1 MIIDIHTH
9 IWAGRYESDKQELMK
24 AAELYDIYRIYV
36 SALKS
41 YYPDEAEISELNFE
55 VAKFIKE
62 QPDIIGGF
70 CYINPSNKDALDV
83 LKKGI
88 EEQDMEGMKLWV
100 AAYCD
105 DPKVFPLVE
114 KCIGYNIPILIH
126 AFHKAVGQLDNE
138 SIGSHVANLARRYP
152 EAKLLMAHLGGNA
165 YNGIKSIRSCPNV
178 WVDISGSIFR
188 RDDVDYTKKLI
199 GTDRIVFGTDMP
211 GSYFT
216 NFGQIE
222 DADLTSEEKQLV
234 YSGNTLKILDRKGR
248 IL

>member
-9 IWAGRYESDKQELMK
+9 IWAGRYESAKEELIK
-24 AAELYDIYRIYV
+24 AAELYDISRIYV

-41 YYPDEAEISELNFE
+41 YYSDEAEIEELNFE

-62 QPDIIGGF
+62 QPDLIGGL

-88 EEQDMEGMKLWV
+88 EEQNMEGMKLWV
-100 AAYCD
+100 ATYCN

-114 KCIGYNIPILIH
+114 KCIEYNIPILVH
-126 AFHKAVGQLDNE
+126 AFHKSVGQLKDE
-138 SIGSHVANLARRYP
+138 SIGSHVASLAQRYP

-165 YNGIKSIRSCPNV
+165 YNGIKSIRNYPNV

-188 RDDVDYTKKLI
+188 RDEVDYTKKLI
-199 GTDRIVFGTDMP
+199 GAERILFGTDMT

-222 DADLTSEEKQLV
+222 DADLTPDERELI
-234 YSGNTLKILDRKGR
+234 YSGNALKILDRKER

>member
-9 IWAGRYESDKQELMK
+9 IWAGRYESDKSELVK
-24 AAELYDIYRIYV
+24 AAELYDISRIYV

-41 YYPDEAEISELNFE
+41 YYSDEDEIAELNSE

-62 QPDIIGGF
+62 QPDLIGGF

-83 LKKGI
+83 LQKGI
-88 EEQDMEGMKLWV
+88 EEQDMGGMKLWV
-100 AAYCD
+100 ATYCD

-114 KCIGYNIPILIH
+114 KCIDYNIPILVH
-126 AFHKAVGQLDNE
+126 AFHKAVGQLEHE
-138 SIGSHVANLARRYP
+138 SIGSHVANLAQRYP

-165 YNGIKSIRSCPNV
+165 YNGIKPIRNYPNV

-188 RDDVDYTKKLI
+188 RDEVDYTKKLI
-199 GTDRIVFGTDMP
+199 GADRILFGTDMP

-222 DADLTSEEKQLV
+222 DADLTPEEKELI
-234 YSGNTLKILDRKGR
+234 YSGNALKILDRKER